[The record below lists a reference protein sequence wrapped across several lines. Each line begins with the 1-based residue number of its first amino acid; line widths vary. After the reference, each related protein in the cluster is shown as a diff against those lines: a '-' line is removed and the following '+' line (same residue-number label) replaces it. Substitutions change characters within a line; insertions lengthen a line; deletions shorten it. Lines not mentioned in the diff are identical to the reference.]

1 MIESIPQ
8 NKPAT
13 KLIEMTSNLLGWI
26 VRINCRY
33 NHLKNRKHLMGK
45 QLFGCFFRQ
54 ITIGMLS
61 AQNTSSKLTM
71 KTLEQRLSS
80 TGFVLFLVLI
90 IPEKK
95 SESCRIKKRRTD
107 LVQCLFFQQLCKR
120 LLYEQ
125 LNSLAGMIL
134 V

>member
-13 KLIEMTSNLLGWI
+13 KLIEMTSNLLEWI
-26 VRINCRY
+26 IKINCRY
-33 NHLKNRKHLMGK
+33 NHLKNRKDLMGK

-80 TGFVLFLVLI
+80 TGFILFLVLI
-90 IPEKK
+90 IP
-95 SESCRIKKRRTD
+95 
-107 LVQCLFFQQLCKR
+107 
-120 LLYEQ
+120 
-125 LNSLAGMIL
+125 
-134 V
+134 

>member
-13 KLIEMTSNLLGWI
+13 KLIEMTSNLLRWI
-26 VRINCRY
+26 VKINCRY

-95 SESCRIKKRRTD
+95 SESCRIKKRHGLTLFSVYFFNNCASD
-107 LVQCLFFQQLCKR
+107 FYMNNLIVWLV
-120 LLYEQ
+120 
-125 LNSLAGMIL
+125 
-134 V
+134 